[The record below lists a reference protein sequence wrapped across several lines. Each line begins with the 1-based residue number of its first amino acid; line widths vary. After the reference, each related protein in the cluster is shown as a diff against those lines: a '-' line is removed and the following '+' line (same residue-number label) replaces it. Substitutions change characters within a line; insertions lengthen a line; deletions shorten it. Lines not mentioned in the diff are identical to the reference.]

1 MKRWLICLGLL
12 CVPIVTTAQS
22 YDFDFDLGYDEI
34 TNYEVDITV
43 QPDSTILVRETISY
57 DFGYPG
63 HGITRYIP
71 YTYTRY
77 GLLQDNL
84 DITLLGLS
92 VNGAAVP
99 YETNRADGIL
109 EWRIGDPNRT
119 VEDEQTY
126 VIEYAAD
133 WGLEY
138 TKDYTEL
145 YWNAIGTD
153 WDVSIRQAT
162 VTVHLPD
169 NSVLTNLEPLC
180 YQGSYGSTANC
191 FWEYTDDGVV
201 FQITELGAYEGVTV
215 DVALDPVAV
224 PRPAAV
230 QYVTHLVSN
239 NWSLILIPGIILV
252 WIVLWWLT
260 RPTKPNKPLIPI
272 YEIPEGV
279 TAPSLAEL
287 VLSGRVTGRGVS
299 AELIELARAGH
310 LQFIYDE
317 KSNSV
322 KTLKRKDAFV
332 NNVTVVVFGNNTG
345 EVSLDS
351 LKTTGYTLLPT
362 LTKAHQA
369 KLIQQHWL
377 DETKQRYH
385 RLFQIASGAA
395 FVLGGLTIAYGNTSS
410 ARHAIVTG
418 VVGILFT
425 IAFVLMRQ
433 ANYHPWN
440 QVGANTKQ
448 LLDGFKWFLRVTEQE
463 RIKFSQAP
471 KLTPKLF
478 EEYLPY
484 AVAFGVEKDWV
495 KQFEHILVEPPS
507 WLVGAPR
514 GYMGVYAATLALG
527 RTQASFRAPSN
538 TSRSGGFGGGFS
550 GGGRGGGGGGRW

>member
-1 MKRWLICLGLL
+1 
-12 CVPIVTTAQS
+12 VTQAQS

-34 TNYEVDITV
+34 TNYVVDITV
-43 QPDSTILVRETISY
+43 QPDSTILVRETITY

-92 VNGAAVP
+92 VNGAVVP
-99 YETNRADGIL
+99 YETNTADGIL
-109 EWRIGDPNRT
+109 EWKIGDPNRT
-119 VEDEQTY
+119 VEDAQTY

-138 TKDYTEL
+138 TTDYTQL
-145 YWNAIGTD
+145 YWNAIGTE
-153 WDVSIRQAT
+153 WDVVIRQAT
-162 VTVHLPD
+162 VAVHLPAGSLLSD
-169 NSVLTNLEPLC
+169 YEPLC
-180 YQGSYGSTANC
+180 YQGSYGATTDC
-191 FWEYTDDGVV
+191 LWEYTDDGVV
-201 FQITELGAYEGVTV
+201 FHAAELSAYEGITI
-215 DVALDPVAV
+215 DMALDPAAV
-224 PRPAAV
+224 PRPDTLPYMAHIIV
-230 QYVTHLVSN
+230 N
-239 NWSLILIPGIILV
+239 NWSLLLIPGIILV
-252 WIVLWWLT
+252 WLVLWWLT

-287 VLSGRVTGRGVS
+287 LVTGKVTGRGVS

-332 NNVTVVVFGNNTG
+332 NNVTVVVFGNSQD

-351 LKTTGYTLLPT
+351 LKTTGYTLLPS
-362 LTKAHQA
+362 LTK
-369 KLIQQHWL
+369 QHTDTTKQKNWL
-377 DETKQRYH
+377 DSVKQRYH
-385 RLFQIASGAA
+385 VIFQIAAG
-395 FVLGGLTIAYGNTSS
+395 VGLVGGGLTITYGNTAS

-418 VVGILFT
+418 VVGILFSV
-425 IAFVLMRQ
+425 AFVLMRQ

-440 QVGANTKQ
+440 QLGANTKQ
-448 LLDGFKWFLRVTEQE
+448 LLEGFKWFLRVTEQE
-463 RIKFSQAP
+463 RVKFTQAP